1 MLAIASRQMGFKIVQ
16 WVGGP
21 DSGPAGIADEV
32 IEAPFDCRESLARF
46 LDLSDV
52 VTVEFENIPSSLLR
66 EIEERGLL
74 RPSARAIETAQHR
87 EREKTFLV
95 ENRIPCAPFVAVSS
109 ADELDAANRDLPG
122 DRRILK
128 TAEFGYDGKGQVG
141 VEKGDDA
148 NRIWSD
154 FSSSRALL
162 EQRIDLAGELSI
174 LIARNQS
181 GEIGIY
187 PAAENIHVNGILHL
201 SIVPARFPEPIID
214 LAREIA
220 GDIARHLDYVGLLAV
235 EFFVSSG
242 GDLFVNEMAPRPHN
256 SGHHTLDS
264 CCTSQFEQ
272 QLRAICDLPLGSTVL
287 HSPTVMLNL
296 LGDLWP
302 GSRSPDWESVLSIPG
317 AHLHLYG
324 KREARTGR
332 KMGHINFTGQDL
344 EALVFRAEEVFARLQ
359 GAADGD

>member
-32 IEAPFDCRESLARF
+32 IESSFDCRESLERF

-66 EIEERGLL
+66 EIEERSLL
-74 RPSARAIETAQHR
+74 HPSARAIETAQHR

-109 ADELDAANRDLPG
+109 ADELEKANRDLSG
-122 DRRILK
+122 DKRILK

-141 VEKGDDA
+141 VDRGDDT
-148 NRIWSD
+148 NRIWSE
-154 FSSSRALL
+154 FPSSRALL

-174 LIARNQS
+174 LIARNSS
-181 GEIGIY
+181 GDVKIY

-201 SIVPARFPEPIID
+201 SIVPARFPETILD
-214 LAREIA
+214 LAREKA
-220 GDIARHLDYVGLLAV
+220 RELARHLDYVGILAV
-235 EFFVSSG
+235 EFFVSSDG
-242 GDLFVNEMAPRPHN
+242 ELFVNEMAPRPHN

-272 QLRAICDLPLGSTVL
+272 QLRAICDLPLGSTDL

-296 LGDLWP
+296 LGDVWP
-302 GSRSPDWESVLSIPG
+302 ASSSPDWESVLSVPG

-324 KREARTGR
+324 KREARPGR

-344 EALVFRAEEVFARLQ
+344 EALVFQAEEMFARLQ
-359 GAADGD
+359 DRVEG